1 MILNV
6 NDNVIPEL
14 ADLWEKGFGDTREY
28 IDLFLKQYAKS
39 SLVFTDGEPG
49 NIKCAA
55 YLIPCKII
63 GLDKPAYYGYAAT
76 VLPSERRN
84 GIFKRI
90 LSEMFEYM
98 DKTKSALVQ
107 VPAEGLFDY
116 YYKVGFTDFCKRKK
130 FVFDEATSNCIELE
144 VLTVSGDEYCR
155 LRNDCFNSK
164 GCVQWSKEYVD
175 YALDE
180 IKFCKDICCKLVY
193 SGETYVI
200 HASKKESVLTIHES
214 TVPIEKLKLF
224 TGVLM
229 EYFNAEKIISYYPE
243 NPCGDGAVE
252 NYALGYGVDYLPSAW
267 LGLSML

>member
-6 NDNVIPEL
+6 NDAVILEL
-14 ADLWEKGFGDTREY
+14 TDLWEKGFGDTREY

-55 YLIPCKII
+55 YLIPCKVI

-90 LSEMFEYM
+90 LSEMFEFM
-98 DKTKSALVQ
+98 DKNNSALVQ

-116 YYKVGFTDFCKRKK
+116 YYRAGFTDFCRRKRFIFEEAEPICAGLK
-130 FVFDEATSNCIELE
+130 FLP
-144 VLTVSGDEYCR
+144 VSGEEYCR

-175 YALDE
+175 YALNE
-180 IKFCKDICCKLVY
+180 IKYCNDICGKLVY
-193 SGETYVI
+193 DGEEYVI
-200 HASKKESVLTIHES
+200 HASKKENELTIHET

-224 TGVLM
+224 SGALLK
-229 EYFNAEKIISYYPE
+229 YFNVDKIISYYPE
-243 NPCGDGAVE
+243 NTCGDGAVE
-252 NYALGYGVDYLPSAW
+252 IYALGYGVDYSSSAW